1 MADSPK
7 LPGAQAWK
15 DASGKPLP
23 VDFWRF
29 LRDLSA
35 VVSQASGNTSDLA
48 ALLARVAALEDA
60 PAESGSING
69 PYSVAVFGDLE
80 SGAIVQ
86 LVNDAGAPG
95 NTTAYGT
102 DATGNK
108 GFFPIADALT
118 QGAGIDLTT
127 GVDGVTDVALD
138 AASIASLAL
147 ADTAVQPADLTP
159 YALLASPTLATPSLS
174 GLTNAAD
181 DTAAAGAGVAIGA
194 VYRNG
199 SILNIRVT

>member
-15 DASGKPLP
+15 DAAGKPLP

-35 VVSQASGNTSDLA
+35 VVSQSTGNASDLS
-48 ALLARVAALEDA
+48 ALLARVVALEDA
-60 PAESGSING
+60 PAASDSISA
-69 PYSVAVFGDLE
+69 PYSVAAFGNLADGLLL
-80 SGAIVQ
+80 Q
-86 LVNDAGAPG
+86 LVNDAGSPG

-118 QGAGIDLTT
+118 QGAGLTLTT
-127 GVDGVTDVALD
+127 GSDGVTDVALD

-147 ADTAVQPADLTP
+147 ADTAVQP
-159 YALLASPTLATPSLS
+159 ASPTLATPSLS